1 MHREDDYLKR
11 RRHLAD
17 LSDEELN
24 HRFWDLT
31 EKIVAPLVELAKTH
45 TSHSIERSV
54 ILRMGFSSLEAK
66 ELVTRCEEYGLL
78 GKGAGH
84 IVWKLAKNQGVDI
97 REAGLS
103 LIGNKCEQTWNE
115 AKHLFEGGAKW

>member
-11 RRHLAD
+11 RKHLAA

-31 EKIVAPLVELAKTH
+31 EKIVTPLVELARTH
-45 TSHSIERSV
+45 TSPSIERSV
-54 ILRMGFSSLEAK
+54 LLRMGFSSLETL

-84 IVWKLAKNQGVDI
+84 IVWKLAKNRGVEI

-103 LIGNKCEQTWNE
+103 LIGDKYEQTWDE
-115 AKHLFEGGAKW
+115 VKRLFERGAK